1 MGRIS
6 DLVSRGVRVVA
17 GEGPDVAAQEIP
29 AEFFFEG
36 GETARLGRS
45 ELGTDLA
52 DFGAV
57 YAEAKLP
64 EPFRGYGID
73 KLSEILDSKR
83 LATLPR
89 EVKVAAVL
97 ASLDAAGVSVGQV
110 VRDAVLRDRALDDFL
125 AAKERAAEAL
135 RARNEARIQ
144 ALRQEVEDFVRER
157 NTEIA
162 SLSSA
167 SDTASSAFATLQ
179 LRKKQEEERLREVL
193 AHFVEPA
200 QNPIPAPGANGSR
213 KPAKG
218 PEA

>member
-29 AEFFFEG
+29 ADFFFES
-36 GETARLGRS
+36 GEAKHLGRS
-45 ELGTDLA
+45 ELGA
-52 DFGAV
+52 DI
-57 YAEAKLP
+57 AEARLP

-89 EVKVAAVL
+89 EVKIAAVL

-157 NTEIA
+157 NTEIEG
-162 SLSSA
+162 LTSS
-167 SDTASSAFATLQ
+167 SEGSSSAFAKLQ
-179 LRKKQEEERLREVL
+179 LRKRQEEERLREVL

-200 QNPIPAPGANGSR
+200 QNPIPAPGVNGSR